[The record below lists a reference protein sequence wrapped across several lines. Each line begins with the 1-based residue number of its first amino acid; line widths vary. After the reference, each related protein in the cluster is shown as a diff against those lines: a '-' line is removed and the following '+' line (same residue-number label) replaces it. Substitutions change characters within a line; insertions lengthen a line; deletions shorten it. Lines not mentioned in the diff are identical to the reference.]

1 MKRRLF
7 SIGIV
12 ALGLVVF
19 ASSLSAQTLKFPSD
33 KKYVIGM
40 AAREITN
47 DYNRDII
54 AGAKRV
60 IEAAGGTMVV
70 TDGLTDPRKHNE
82 NIENLINSGV
92 DGIIIQLG
100 DPQQLAPVVAKAN
113 AKGIPVLTT
122 TVGSLTPGA
131 LTDVGGDDCM
141 MGVMMTRALFS
152 AIGYKGDVYVFWVP
166 GAPVLEIRKS
176 MLEAMIK
183 YFPQI
188 TLHMVPTEHN
198 PAKAQGQMQD
208 ILTSHPQKGS
218 IAGVWSAYDLLCS
231 GAAQAIRRAGRSE
244 IKMTSIDGDKV
255 GFQMLF
261 EDGSPFVATVAQ
273 EVPRIGEIAATDI
286 IKALTGQGK
295 TIPQFEFTNFFVA
308 TRNNGIK
315 AAELRWGPN
324 IWSDIKMDKA
334 AIAAKYPQNQ
344 NLVLATSTVP

>member
-19 ASSLSAQTLKFPSD
+19 ASSLSAQVLKFPAG

-60 IEAAGGTMVV
+60 IEAAGGTMTV

-100 DPQQLAPVVAKAN
+100 DPQQMAPVVAKAN
-113 AKGIPVLTT
+113 AKKIPVITT

-131 LTDVGGDDCM
+131 LTDVGGDEYM
-141 MGVMMTRALFS
+141 LGVMMTRALFS

-198 PAKAQGQMQD
+198 PAKSQAQMQD

-273 EVPRIGEIAATDI
+273 EVPRIGELAATDM
-286 IKALTGQGK
+286 IKALSGQEK
-295 TIPQFEFTNFFVA
+295 TIPQAEFTNFFVA
-308 TRNNGIK
+308 TRSNGIK

-324 IWSDIKMDKA
+324 IWTDIKMDKA
-334 AIAAKYPQNQ
+334 AIAAKYPQTQ
-344 NLVLATSTVP
+344 DVILTTSRVP

>member
-19 ASSLSAQTLKFPSD
+19 ASSLSAQTLKFPTG

-100 DPQQLAPVVAKAN
+100 DPQQMAPVVAKAN
-113 AKGIPVLTT
+113 AKGIPVITT

-131 LTDVGGDDCM
+131 LTDVGGDEYM
-141 MGVMMTRALFS
+141 LGVMMTRALFS

-198 PAKAQGQMQD
+198 PAKAQAQMQD

-273 EVPRIGEIAATDI
+273 EVPRIGELAATDI
-286 IKALTGQGK
+286 IKALSGQAK
-295 TIPQFEFTNFFVA
+295 TIPQAEFTNFFVA
-308 TRNNGIK
+308 TRSNGIK

-324 IWSDIKMDKA
+324 IWADIKMSKA
-334 AIAAKYPQNQ
+334 AIAAKYAQTQ
-344 NLVLATSTVP
+344 DVILTTSRVP